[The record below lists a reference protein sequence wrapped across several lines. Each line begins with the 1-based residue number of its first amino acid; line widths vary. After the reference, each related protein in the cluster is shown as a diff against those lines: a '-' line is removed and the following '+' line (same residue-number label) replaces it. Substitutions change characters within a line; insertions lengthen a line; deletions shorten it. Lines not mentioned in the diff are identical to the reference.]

1 MAEDNAISINEKASH
16 STPASEARPSQTNS
30 EDTSEAPTTSTV
42 PTSVEVLPEEST
54 TDSAPPYSIYN
65 HRQKLSIIIGAALG
79 AFFASWSSHI
89 YLPALS
95 NVAEDLHTTIGK
107 ANLSVTTYMIFQGI
121 SPIFIGGFA
130 DALGR
135 RPIYLICFTL
145 YIVVNINLAS
155 SDSYA
160 TLLALRSLQSIT
172 ISSAQAL
179 SQGVIADI
187 TTPAERGQY
196 AAWTTLPAVLG
207 PSLGPVVGG
216 SVTQYWS
223 WRHIFYVLAI
233 AGGLELLLIILYLP
247 ETCRK
252 VVNDGSTL
260 PPKWNRTALQ
270 LWRQRQNG
278 QQQPHNDVESAT
290 AQREEPQPKAK
301 GAKVAWERLS
311 VALSLFKEKELLP
324 LFIYGGLHFAGLFA
338 VGTAAPT
345 LLHKKYGYNSE
356 KIGLL
361 YLPLAGGSV
370 LSGLLTG
377 KLLGWNY
384 KRHCRKHGIDAR
396 RDTNVDLSDFPI
408 ERARIEVILPT
419 FVLSLTSIAGWGWAI
434 EQQVHISVVVILIFL
449 LGLGFSGV
457 SQVFNALIAD
467 LRPNQAASASAANN
481 IIKFGL
487 GAAFSAFIEPLIEA
501 VNAGKAFSIVAI
513 FYVVVSP
520 CLIIVLRKGMKWRKE
535 ATEKERRRE
544 QERSQPVEVESQ
556 RSRLS

>member
-1 MAEDNAISINEKASH
+1 MAEDNTISIDEKASH
-16 STPASEARPSQTNS
+16 LIPITEARPSQTSS
-30 EDTSEAPTTSTV
+30 ENTSEGPTSSTV
-42 PTSVEVLPEEST
+42 PTLVEVSPEDA
-54 TDSAPPYSIYN
+54 TDSAPPYSIYT
-65 HRQKLSIIIGAALG
+65 HRQKLSIVIAAALG

-95 NVAEDLHTTIGK
+95 NVAEDLTVTIGK
-107 ANLSVTTYMIFQGI
+107 ANLSVTTYMIFQGV

-135 RPIYLICFTL
+135 RPIYLLCFTL
-145 YIVVNINLAS
+145 YIIVDIALAA

-187 TTPAERGQY
+187 TTPAERGSY

-216 SVTQYWS
+216 SVTQFWG
-223 WRHIFYVLAI
+223 WRNIFYVLAI
-233 AGGLELLLIILYLP
+233 AGGLELLVIILYLP

-252 VVNDGSTL
+252 VVDDGSIL
-260 PPKWNRTALQ
+260 PAKWNRTALQ
-270 LWRQRQNG
+270 LWRRRRQRRR
-278 QQQPHNDVESAT
+278 QPDGDIESAI
-290 AQREEPQPKAK
+290 AEREESTPKAK
-301 GAKVAWERLS
+301 GGKLAWERFL
-311 VALSLFKEKELLP
+311 VALLLFKEKELLP

-345 LLHKKYGYNSE
+345 LFHRQYNYNSA

-361 YLPLAGGSV
+361 YLPLAGGSA

-384 KRHCRKHGIDAR
+384 RRHCRRLGIEAHKDR
-396 RDTNVDLSDFPI
+396 KVDLSDFPI

-419 FVLSLTSIAGWGWAI
+419 FILSLTAIAGWGWAI
-434 EQQVHISVVVILIFL
+434 EQKVHIGVVVVLIFL

-520 CLIIVLRKGMKWRKE
+520 CLVVVFFKGMKWRKE
-535 ATEKERRRE
+535 AKEKERRERE
-544 QERSQPVEVESQ
+544 QSQPTPVGVEIKS
-556 RSRLS
+556 ST